1 MKRITFLFLLC
12 IAAICA
18 NAQIGYQVAVVDQTT
33 GEPKANTSVSVTITI
48 TDNDGTV
55 ILTDTQSA
63 ITNEFGVISLQIG
76 DAATFDNT
84 DWGKLPLWIAATVD
98 GVSLGKTQILNVPV
112 AEYAK
117 QAGGLTKEILKRKTW
132 KDRSSSFTFYDNYC
146 IETKTKEGEIN
157 THRYDYYIAG
167 YNVVLK
173 DDNLVTVG
181 LYIPGIDALTFEV
194 TDCMYK

>member
-117 QAGGLTKEILKRKTW
+117 QAGILTKEILKKKTW
-132 KDRSSSFTFYDNYC
+132 TEEYDNGYYIKFKDDYC
-146 IETKTKEGEIN
+146 TYYANGEGTKYNYYIVGNNLVFRRPNGHSYVETFIPEIN
-157 THRYDYYIAG
+157 AI
-167 YNVVLK
+167 
-173 DDNLVTVG
+173 
-181 LYIPGIDALTFEV
+181 TFNSHI
-194 TDCMYK
+194 YR